1 MSIISKL
8 AIAAGLATALSTA
21 AFAQA
26 DLSGKVI
33 GFSQIGS
40 ESGWRA
46 AETSVT
52 RSEAEARGVDLK
64 FADAQQKQEN
74 QIKAIRG
81 FIAQGVD
88 AILVA
93 PVVATGWD
101 DVLTEAKEA
110 EIPVVLLDRGVD
122 APEDLYLT
130 SIASDQVLEGRV
142 AGEWLVNEVGGEP
155 CNVVEL
161 QGTVG
166 SSPAINRKQGFEEGI
181 ANASNITITQSQTG
195 EFTSAKGKEVME
207 AFLKSSNN
215 GADICAVYAHNDDMA
230 VGAIQAIKD
239 AGLKPGT
246 DILVVSIDA
255 VPDIFS
261 AIAAGEA
268 NATVELTPNMAGPAF
283 DALDAYLKDGKAPNN
298 TVART
303 WVALALYAPEKALQI
318 PEQETGSAAATW
330 RAYARGEA
338 LVRLGRVGEARAEL
352 AKLAGGTNPV
362 QQIAQGVLAGRIA
375 MAEGDYKA
383 AAAVY
388 EAAARIQHKELLGW
402 DPPSWW
408 FPIDRAAA
416 AAQLAGGNPRKAEA
430 LARASLASWKH
441 DPLALWVLGK
451 SQEAQGK
458 AAGAQ
463 ALDEAARLWKGDIAR
478 LTPALI

>member
-1 MSIISKL
+1 MKIITTL
-8 AIAAGLATALSTA
+8 ALAASLATALSTA
-21 AFAQA
+21 TFAQ
-26 DLSGKVI
+26 DMSGKVV

-52 RSEAEARGVDLK
+52 RQQAEERGVDLK

-101 DVLTEAKEA
+101 DVLQEAQEA

-130 SIASDQVLEGRV
+130 SVASDQVEEGRV
-142 AGEWLVNEVGGEP
+142 AGQWLVDNVGEDD

-166 SSPAINRKQGFEEGI
+166 STPAINRKQGFEEAISGHD
-181 ANASNITITQSQTG
+181 NISITQSQTG
-195 EFTSAKGKEVME
+195 DFTRSKGKEVME

-246 DILVVSIDA
+246 DIKVVSIDG
-255 VPDIFS
+255 VPDIFQ

-283 DALDAYLKDGKAPNN
+283 DALATYLADG
-298 TVART
+298 TE
-303 WVALALYAPEKALQI
+303 PEKFIITESKLYTAEDDPQ
-318 PEQETGSAAATW
+318 
-330 RAYARGEA
+330 GEYE
-338 LVRLGRVGEARAEL
+338 RRKDLG
-352 AKLAGGTNPV
+352 
-362 QQIAQGVLAGRIA
+362 
-375 MAEGDYKA
+375 Y
-383 AAAVY
+383 
-388 EAAARIQHKELLGW
+388 
-402 DPPSWW
+402 
-408 FPIDRAAA
+408 
-416 AAQLAGGNPRKAEA
+416 
-430 LARASLASWKH
+430 
-441 DPLALWVLGK
+441 
-451 SQEAQGK
+451 
-458 AAGAQ
+458 
-463 ALDEAARLWKGDIAR
+463 
-478 LTPALI
+478 

>member
-1 MSIISKL
+1 MGSIALIWEEFMFAKTLLGASIL
-8 AIAAGLATALSTA
+8 ASMTFFSSAVLAQT
-21 AFAQA
+21 
-26 DLSGKVI
+26 I

-52 RSEAEARGVDLK
+52 RQEAEARGVDLK

-93 PVVATGWD
+93 PVVATGWE

-110 EIPVVLLDRGVD
+110 EIPVILLDRGID

-130 SIASDQVLEGRV
+130 SVASDQVLEGRV
-142 AGEWLVNEVGGEP
+142 AGEWLVNEVAGED

-181 ANASNITITQSQTG
+181 SGAANITITQSQTG
-195 EFTSAKGKEVME
+195 DFTRSKGKEVME
-207 AFLKSSNN
+207 AFLKSSNG

-239 AGLKPGT
+239 AGLKPGE

-255 VPDIFS
+255 VPDIFT

-283 DALDAYLKDGKAPNN
+283 DALAAYWADG
-298 TVART
+298 TE
-303 WVALALYAPEKALQI
+303 PEKFIITESKLY
-318 PEQETGSAAATW
+318 TAADDPA
-330 RAYARGEA
+330 GEYE
-338 LVRLGRVGEARAEL
+338 RRKGLG
-352 AKLAGGTNPV
+352 
-362 QQIAQGVLAGRIA
+362 
-375 MAEGDYKA
+375 Y
-383 AAAVY
+383 
-388 EAAARIQHKELLGW
+388 
-402 DPPSWW
+402 
-408 FPIDRAAA
+408 
-416 AAQLAGGNPRKAEA
+416 
-430 LARASLASWKH
+430 
-441 DPLALWVLGK
+441 
-451 SQEAQGK
+451 
-458 AAGAQ
+458 
-463 ALDEAARLWKGDIAR
+463 
-478 LTPALI
+478 